1 MNRYV
6 VITPG
11 ISGADGIAAL
21 SRLVVRALAQPTSAT
36 VDVLSLLDS
45 TPPDYESVD
54 FLANTPPSTVLR
66 TGFET
71 PPGEG
76 GSSGRTVGS
85 SISKNITVRPEEAP
99 SLRGRLEGLS
109 RRVSALSY
117 GDSAMRV
124 RFFGAGGSK
133 ASLAAAALRAAM
145 RVGPNTQAI
154 CLHLHLSPLA
164 LPLRWRGARLAII
177 LCGIEAWKALSRP
190 QAHAARRADV
200 MMAISAHT
208 ARRFREANPAFDGSA
223 VQICHPAIPADVRAA
238 DASTAPVTRY
248 PTALIVGR
256 MVAEERYKGHDL
268 LLDLWPRVLTQVDEA
283 RLIVVGDGDDRAR
296 LEARAAEMKLREH
309 VLFLGRVS
317 DARLAQLYRE
327 CSFFVMPSRDE
338 GFGLV
343 FLEAMRAGKACI
355 GGVGAA
361 EEIIED
367 GVTGLV
373 VDPQQPAS
381 VLGALLRLFGEVETR
396 ERMGRAGAE
405 RCAREFTEACF
416 QRRFR
421 SLLGLQSEDAS
432 W

>member
-1 MNRYV
+1 MNHFV

-11 ISGADGIAAL
+11 MSGADGIAVL
-21 SRLVVRALAQPTSAT
+21 SRLIVRALAQPKSST
-36 VDVLSLLDS
+36 VDVLSLHDS
-45 TPPDYESVD
+45 TQPDD
-54 FLANTPPSTVLR
+54 
-66 TGFET
+66 
-71 PPGEG
+71 
-76 GSSGRTVGS
+76 
-85 SISKNITVRPEEAP
+85 
-99 SLRGRLEGLS
+99 
-109 RRVSALSY
+109 
-117 GDSAMRV
+117 GDSAVRV

-133 ASLAAAALRAAM
+133 ARLAAAALRAAT
-145 RVGPNTQAI
+145 RVGPNTRVI

-164 LPLRWRGARLAII
+164 LPLRWRGARLAIV
-177 LCGIEAWKALSRP
+177 LCGIEAWKALRRL

-200 MMAISAHT
+200 TLAISAHT
-208 ARRFREANPAFDGSA
+208 ARRFREANPSFNDSA
-223 VQICHPAIPADVRAA
+223 VQICHPAITLDVHAPEA
-238 DASTAPVTRY
+238 TAAPVTRY

-268 LLDLWPRVLTQVDEA
+268 LLEIWPRVLAQVQEA
-283 RLIVVGDGDDRAR
+283 RLIIAGDGDDRAR
-296 LEARAAEMKLREH
+296 LEARAAEMKLREQ

-317 DARLAQLYRE
+317 DARLTELYRE

-367 GVTGLV
+367 GVTGLI
-373 VDPQQPAS
+373 VDPQQPAN
-381 VLGALLRLFGEVETR
+381 VLGAVLRLFGEVETR
-396 ERMGRAGAE
+396 DRMGRAGAE

-421 SLLGLQSEDAS
+421 SLLGLQSEEAS